1 MILKN
6 FKSAEVKTLFQVI
19 VFVAA
24 YLFLVSVRITL
35 YLHSYIVLFLF
46 FFLIAP
52 ELIFLHTSLFE
63 SAPMS

>member
-24 YLFLVSVRITL
+24 YLFVVSVRIIL
-35 YLHSYIVLFLF
+35 YLHSYIVFVFVF
-46 FFLIAP
+46 FFL
-52 ELIFLHTSLFE
+52 
-63 SAPMS
+63 